1 MCCRLEF
8 GEARDFTGIRQGWRE
23 KLVTYSG
30 VLREQLLLVATGFD
44 QHGINPLGQATEEVF
59 SIWMIAQTRQA
70 RLLISSVQVC
80 VV

>member
-1 MCCRLEF
+1 
-8 GEARDFTGIRQGWRE
+8 
-23 KLVTYSG
+23 VTYSG